1 MSFINLKSK
10 NLLKRKTFYQIIL
23 ILFVLAI
30 LFLMVVNLLKAVGIF
45 RASQATD
52 DPQAGQNL
60 SLLVENLNALE
71 QGKNGSI
78 EEAPVCILG
87 GEAEELS
94 ALAQTQV
101 ENMKLSC
108 YQAENTSALTI
119 EQRVQTNV
127 FLVTSRISSIEEIR
141 QLQSWVG
148 KGKHVIFLAM
158 PSQALLSQ
166 NEVQDFLGI
175 RSYNGEETYNGYRTA
190 KELLLGKVQELKKI
204 RFTAS
209 DIVLGRRTK
218 VFCSALVK
226 DESVKNEDLPP
237 LIWRYIPDGDQG
249 SVYVCNGDLV
259 ASSFGY
265 GVISALFCD
274 MEDVYLYPVV
284 NAYCFF
290 VEGMPYT
297 DNFESEVLTKWYSRD
312 AIGFQRDLLFPQ
324 LTRCADLYG
333 INPTWYTPEYDSLSS
348 SNLEDVTYILD
359 EIKQGNGELGKLE
372 NGVGI
377 TGEELIANAGLWQL
391 DFSFLGKQKSTVS
404 LPILLDQ
411 ISHYNKQRMNLSG
424 MVRGT
429 GFLSELVDVSE
440 FVYNEDLSDSDKNWA
455 DYCLELETV
464 LGTDQQDYGW
474 LDRVTASEAAQ
485 RVAAFLVMQPQ
496 YDYYDAGV
504 TVTIGQFH
512 QAAYFIMK
520 TDTPVKEVKNG
531 SFTEIGEHLYLIEA
545 NEDFIEILYE

>member
-1 MSFINLKSK
+1 MSFVNLKSK
-10 NLLKRKTFYQIIL
+10 NLLERKTFYQIIL
-23 ILFVLAI
+23 ILFVLTI
-30 LFLMVVNLLKAVGIF
+30 LFLMVVNLLKTVGIF
-45 RASQATD
+45 RGSQAAD

-60 SLLVENLNALE
+60 PRLAENLNTLE
-71 QGKNGSI
+71 QDKASSGKESS
-78 EEAPVCILG
+78 VCILG
-87 GEAEELS
+87 GETGGLS
-94 ALAQTQV
+94 TLAQTQV

-108 YQAENTSALTI
+108 YQAENTSALTR
-119 EQRVQTNV
+119 EQRLQTDV

-148 KGKHVIFLAM
+148 NGKHVIFLAM
-158 PSQALLSQ
+158 PSQVLLSQ

-175 RSYNGEETYNGYRTA
+175 RRYNGEETYNGYRTA

-204 RFTAS
+204 KFTAS

-218 VFCSALVK
+218 VFCSAVVK

-237 LIWRYIPDGDQG
+237 IIWRYIPDGDQG

-259 ASSFGY
+259 ASLFGY

-274 MEDVYLYPVV
+274 MEDVYLYPIV

-333 INPTWYTPEYDSLSS
+333 IKPTWYTLEYDSLSS
-348 SNLEDVTYILD
+348 SNQEDVTYILD
-359 EIKQGNGELGKLE
+359 EIKQGDGELGKLE

-377 TGEELIANAGLWQL
+377 TGKDLVANAGHWQL
-391 DFSFLGKQKSTVS
+391 DFSFLGKQNSTVS

-429 GFLSELVDVSE
+429 GFLSELVDISE
-440 FVYNEDLSDSDKNWA
+440 FVYNEDLSDTDKNWA

-464 LGTDQQDYGW
+464 LGTDQQNYGW

-496 YDYYDAGV
+496 YDYHDTGV

-520 TDTPVKEVKNG
+520 TDTPVEEVKNG

-545 NEDFIEILYE
+545 NEDVIEILYE